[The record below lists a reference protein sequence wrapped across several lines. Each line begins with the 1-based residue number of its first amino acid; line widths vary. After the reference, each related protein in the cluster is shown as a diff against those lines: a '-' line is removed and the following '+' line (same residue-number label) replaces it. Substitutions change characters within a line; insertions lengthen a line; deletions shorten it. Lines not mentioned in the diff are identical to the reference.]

1 MSSMTSWGRS
11 NCFPV
16 RENRALFKG
25 FQNPRNPSYFSNT
38 HLIRHWSVKQDGW
51 DVMGVKNYQ
60 LVGLMEELVKKQA
73 LMGSPISSTS
83 LTCLSKNPGGGES
96 LMGIPSSTF
105 NIVWIRSGRCNLM
118 LAAKLCV
125 FVMLLGIGMK
135 RWWRW
140 VGLPFTL
147 SVPPARNSDQSD
159 SFLGNQGLFQ
169 LISVFYLLQRN
180 IGIWSNFKVVM
191 PLLHGI
197 D

>member
-125 FVMLLGIGMK
+125 YHVVRNERDEKWGLGRETFRVVCPTNKEQWSM
-135 RWWRW
+135 WFHSCLW
-140 VGLPFTL
+140 VLV
-147 SVPPARNSDQSD
+147 S
-159 SFLGNQGLFQ
+159 
-169 LISVFYLLQRN
+169 FYLVL
-180 IGIWSNFKVVM
+180 VVQLKGWLKICC
-191 PLLHGI
+191 PWYSVVAPSL
-197 D
+197 